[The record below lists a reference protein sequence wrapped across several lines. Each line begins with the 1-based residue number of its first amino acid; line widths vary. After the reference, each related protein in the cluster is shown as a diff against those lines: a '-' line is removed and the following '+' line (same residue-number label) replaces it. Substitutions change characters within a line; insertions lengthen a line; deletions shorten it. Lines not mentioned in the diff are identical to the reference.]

1 MIISAS
7 RRTDIPA
14 FYAPWFFNRLREGY
28 LLVPNPFNPK
38 AVSRISL
45 DPAVVDCIV
54 FWTKNPAPML
64 PRLRELER
72 YKYYFQFTLN
82 PYGADVENRL
92 PDLSRRIETFKR
104 LSDAIG
110 RDRVIWRYDPILTNG
125 KYDVGFHCE
134 AFARIACAL
143 RDHTAKCM
151 LGFIDHY
158 RHIRGAL
165 GELGVGPLR
174 RDEIEVM
181 AKSFVRALEP
191 YPIALETCTVKVD
204 LRHLGIPSGMCIDR
218 GLVERIAGYPIAA
231 KKDKNQRQ
239 VCNCIESIDVGTY
252 ETCLNG
258 CAYCYAIKGNY
269 NTAEYNRRRHDPDS
283 PLMIGRVG
291 GDDVIRE
298 REMKSLRCER
308 RLPF

>member
-110 RDRVIWRYDPILTNG
+110 RDRVI
-125 KYDVGFHCE
+125 
-134 AFARIACAL
+134 
-143 RDHTAKCM
+143 
-151 LGFIDHY
+151 
-158 RHIRGAL
+158 
-165 GELGVGPLR
+165 
-174 RDEIEVM
+174 
-181 AKSFVRALEP
+181 
-191 YPIALETCTVKVD
+191 
-204 LRHLGIPSGMCIDR
+204 
-218 GLVERIAGYPIAA
+218 
-231 KKDKNQRQ
+231 
-239 VCNCIESIDVGTY
+239 
-252 ETCLNG
+252 
-258 CAYCYAIKGNY
+258 
-269 NTAEYNRRRHDPDS
+269 
-283 PLMIGRVG
+283 
-291 GDDVIRE
+291 
-298 REMKSLRCER
+298 
-308 RLPF
+308 